1 MRAQTLLLAIAVG
14 IGPAGAW
21 AQVYKC
27 GSTFSDRPCGSNP
40 VKVGGASAGNSADPA
55 TAAGEGLPEYVTTC
69 LNAIRAQG
77 NFVDKEGLR
86 VDGHSKKWENFE
98 YADKPMAGPK
108 VTLSINAMG
117 PNGAYTGARNYSCYM
132 SEDARRVLR
141 VSGL

>member
-1 MRAQTLLLAIAVG
+1 MRAVTLLSAIGLA

-27 GSTFSDRPCGSNP
+27 GSTFSDRPCGTNATKIS
-40 VKVGGASAGNSADPA
+40 GAGASNSTDSTA
-55 TAAGEGLPEYVTTC
+55 TVGEGLPEYVTIC
-69 LNAIRAQG
+69 LNAIRAQV
-77 NFVDKEGLR
+77 NFVDREALR
-86 VDGHSKKWENFE
+86 VDGHSKKWETFQ
-98 YADKPMAGPK
+98 YADRPMAGQK

-117 PNGAYTGARNYSCYM
+117 PNGSYTGARNYTCYM